1 MTDEK
6 NEGEIPMNV
15 DSSQPIAGT
24 GIVRATVVGTAVFV
38 VVGFAAAIVQGA
50 LTGVYV
56 ALSLF
61 EFSVGMIVFVLAFFR
76 AIDRSRTEAIGIG
89 GLFFASGSAPKRVQT
104 TLMVSLTVQ
113 VVASIVVASLHLYTA
128 LAFGVL
134 APMWALGF
142 TGLWVAAYGTF
153 PERTPELSRVGR
165 REEARRVHKQS
176 APKQPADD
184 AE

>member
-1 MTDEK
+1 MTDAT
-6 NEGEIPMNV
+6 NEGETPIATDPA
-15 DSSQPIAGT
+15 QPIAGT
-24 GIVRATVVGTAVFV
+24 GILRATVGGTVVFV

-61 EFSVGMIVFVLAFFR
+61 EFLIGMIVFALAFFR
-76 AIDRSRTEAIGIG
+76 AVDRSRTEAIGIG
-89 GLFFASGSAPKRVQT
+89 GLFFASGSAPKRVQV

-113 VVASIVVASLHLYTA
+113 VIASIVVASLHLYSA

-153 PERTPELSRVGR
+153 PERTPVLSRVGR
-165 REEARRVHKQS
+165 RVEASRVHKQS
-176 APKQPADD
+176 APKKAADD